1 MKRKLIYI
9 LLFVYGVT
17 GGVFFN
23 LSRVRASSPVG
34 ETSGGESP
42 ASVYYD
48 EHWKAENAMVTR
60 NSDGTLAWSVFNNFN
75 NDTSP
80 SKKPKM
86 VVTKWV
92 VHGHIHFH

>member
-9 LLFVYGVT
+9 LLFVFGVS
-17 GGVFFN
+17 GGVFFS
-23 LSRVRASSPVG
+23 LSKVRATPPVG
-34 ETSGGESP
+34 PSGGETTP
-42 ASVYYD
+42 SVYYD
-48 EHWKAENAMVTR
+48 EHWKAENAMVTT
-60 NSDGTLAWSVFNNFN
+60 NSDSTLAWSVFNNFN

-92 VHGHIHFH
+92 VHGHIHFR